1 MHPMIE
7 YPAIHHRRDHK
18 KAEEG
23 NRTLPSL
30 LKMIGKSAV

>member
-1 MHPMIE
+1 MIE